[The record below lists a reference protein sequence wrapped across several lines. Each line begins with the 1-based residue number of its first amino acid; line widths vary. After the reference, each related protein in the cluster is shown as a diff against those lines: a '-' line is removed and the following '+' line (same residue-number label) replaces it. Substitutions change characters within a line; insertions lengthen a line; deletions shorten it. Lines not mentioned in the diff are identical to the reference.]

1 MRKGRRK
8 KKCKRWR
15 KSDVRYVVIIVRGGV
30 RIVQSARKRPNV
42 LATMLRNSVRRTRR
56 RLI

>member
-15 KSDVRYVVIIVRGGV
+15 KSDVRNVVIIVRGGV
-30 RIVQSARKRPNV
+30 KIVQSARKRPNV

-56 RLI
+56 RRI